1 MHQPDYRD
9 ATGVMQMPWVFL
21 HAIKDYKEM
30 LERLRAFKNLKAS
43 FNLTAPLIEQL
54 RLCKEPLRYDAF
66 FMLWHKEPSE
76 LSQSQKES
84 ILKTI
89 RSMQYETMVVPNP
102 YFAHLFTK
110 EHLTQGEFIDLEL
123 SWCSYTLKSQN
134 ATLLRLIAKQEG
146 YTQTDKSELLSTLA
160 AFTQTILP
168 LYAQLQNQGVI
179 AVSTTPYN
187 HPILPLLLDMQ
198 NAKRANPHTT
208 LPQNP
213 LSLKS
218 DAILQIERSIALY
231 KDSFGV
237 APKGFWPAEGA
248 VCEESL
254 MLYKER
260 GIEWVATD
268 EAILFASCDESSR
281 DLLYE
286 AYDFK
291 GMSIGFRD
299 RELSDLIGFTYRYK
313 SPKSASDHFLAL
325 LTRIAEQKE
334 DATLFV
340 ILDGENAWE
349 FFANDA
355 HEFFLELYERLS
367 QTAWIKTITMDAITQ
382 QKKSSLQKLFAGSW
396 IHGNFDTWSGH
407 AEKNRA
413 WELIYQTKRDYIQH
427 EKRLS
432 QERKDEADFH
442 FLAAEC
448 SDWFWWY
455 GDDHSTE
462 FSAEFDTLF
471 RSHLLHIYHLLAIDA
486 PPPLHLPIHS
496 HKEKATFMQRP
507 EFPISPNIRGKLCSF
522 FEGLGAGVIDES
534 RLYSTMEARRGPI
547 EKIYFGQDAHAIY
560 LAFEGDA
567 AELEKMGTKLIITVE
582 ESLKSYTFLLRECL
596 QTQQIQ
602 TAFDE
607 RMELRLEKSLFDGLP
622 SIHLRFELQNETKII
637 QNMPAFGAL
646 AFDLDESYSANWF
659 V

>member
-1 MHQPDYRD
+1 M
-9 ATGVMQMPWVFL
+9 
-21 HAIKDYKEM
+21 M
-30 LERLRAFKNLKAS
+30 L
-43 FNLTAPLIEQL
+43 
-54 RLCKEPLRYDAF
+54 F
-66 FMLWHKEPSE
+66 FILWHKEPNE

-102 YFAHLFTK
+102 YFAHLFNK
-110 EHLTQGEFIDLEL
+110 EHLSDGEFIDLEVL
-123 SWCSYTLKSQN
+123 FVLAWCSHTLKSQDP
-134 ATLLRLIAKQEG
+134 TLQRLIAKQEG
-146 YTQTDKSELLSTLA
+146 YTQADKSELLSTLA

-168 LYAQLQNQGVI
+168 LYAQLQNEGVI

-187 HPILPLLLDMQ
+187 HPILPLLLDVQ
-198 NAKRANPHTT
+198 NAKRANPHTM

-218 DAILQIERSIALY
+218 DAILQIERSILLY
-231 KDSFGV
+231 KETFGV
-237 APKGFWPAEGA
+237 SPKGFWPAEGA

-260 GIEWVATD
+260 GIDWVATD
-268 EAILFASCDESSR
+268 ETILFNSCEESSR
-281 DLLYE
+281 HLLYE
-286 AYDFK
+286 AYDFQGV
-291 GMSIGFRD
+291 GMGFRD

-313 SPKSASDHFLAL
+313 SAKSASEHFLEAL
-325 LTRIAEQKE
+325 KKIAQQKE

-367 QTAWIKTITMDAITQ
+367 QTAWIKTKTMDAIMQ
-382 QKKSSLQKLFAGSW
+382 QKKRPLQKLFAGSW

-413 WELIYQTKRDYIQH
+413 WELIYQTKRDYVQH
-427 EKRLS
+427 EKRLTKE
-432 QERKDEADFH
+432 QKDEADFH

-455 GDDHSTE
+455 GDDHSTD

-471 RSHLLHIYHLLAIDA
+471 RSHLLHIYELLAIEA
-486 PPPLHLPIHS
+486 PTLLHLPIHS
-496 HKEKATFMQRP
+496 HKEKAAFMQKP
-507 EFPISPNIRGKLCSF
+507 ECPISPSIDGKVCSF
-522 FEGLGAGVIDES
+522 FEWLGAGVIDES
-534 RLYSTMEARRGPI
+534 KLYSTMEARRGPI
-547 EKIYFGQDAHAIY
+547 EKIYFGQDAHSIY
-560 LAFEGDA
+560 LAFEGDKKQ
-567 AELEKMGTKLIITVE
+567 LEDEGMELIITVE
-582 ESLKSYTFLLRECL
+582 ESLMSYTFLLSEQL
-596 QTQQIQ
+596 QTPQIEA
-602 TAFDE
+602 AFDE
-607 RMELRLEKSLFDGLP
+607 RIELRLEKSLFETLK
-622 SIHLRFELQNETKII
+622 SIHLRFELQNNTKII

-646 AFDLDESYSANWF
+646 LFDLEECYSANWF